1 MRPPKSVSGCSQ
13 YTLRLES
20 GLLLR
25 LWGFGFFIGEGEGVY
40 VNRYNFTPRH
50 VVMPE
55 DVWETKYFARAPY
68 SQDYELFALGLRTI
82 IKVEETVLRRAG
94 LPYRQRCV
102 SSLEKAF
109 FEPYAFLAEWRAL
122 ERQVTRFAQVA
133 SRHAARTQYPCRRT
147 ACLMRSRRIT
157 STRRRGLGTPAGPA
171 KGMVH
176 AMGSNHAEASRKSDR
191 NLDRVRGQPIPKPSR
206 TTDKT

>member
-1 MRPPKSVSGCSQ
+1 MIIQKLPFALQKKGAQLLHQQCSLWGQDVRRLEGNLLLQQNFKRVRPPKSVSGCSQ

-82 IKVEETVLRRAG
+82 IKVEETVLRHAG
-94 LPYRQRCV
+94 LPYRQRCL
-102 SSLEKAF
+102 SLLEKAF

-133 SRHAARTQYPCRRT
+133 SRHAARTQYPCF
-147 ACLMRSRRIT
+147 AQL
-157 STRRRGLGTPAGPA
+157 A
-171 KGMVH
+171 
-176 AMGSNHAEASRKSDR
+176 
-191 NLDRVRGQPIPKPSR
+191 
-206 TTDKT
+206 